1 MLEKNSN
8 HEEFIIFRVQ
18 DQEFCVEM
26 SSTRELRGWTPATAL
41 PNSADYL
48 VGIINLRGN
57 IIPIVDLAK
66 RLGLAASEQSERHVI
81 IVVRLQDK
89 QFGLLVDAVS
99 DIVSVGPDDIRPVP
113 NTNSELAEEFF
124 KQVIVQDKRIV
135 CQIML
140 EQLLPEL
147 EVIAA

>member
-1 MLEKNSN
+1 MLEKDNN
-8 HEEFIIFRVQ
+8 YEEFIIFKIG

-57 IIPIVDLAK
+57 IIPILDLAK
-66 RLGLAASEQSERHVI
+66 RLGMAASEQSERHVI
-81 IVVRLQDK
+81 IVVRLKDK

-113 NTNSELAEEFF
+113 NTNSKLAEEFF

-147 EVIAA
+147 EALAA

>member
-1 MLEKNSN
+1 MLEKDGN
-8 HEEFIIFRVQ
+8 HEEFIIFKVG

-26 SSTRELRGWTPATAL
+26 NSTRELRGWTPATAL

-48 VGIINLRGN
+48 DGIINLHGN
-57 IIPIVDLAK
+57 IIPMVDLAK

-81 IVVRLQDK
+81 IVVRLKDK

-99 DIVSVGPDDIRPVP
+99 DIVGVGPDEIRPVP
-113 NTNSELAEEFF
+113 NLNSKLAEEFF
-124 KQVIVQDKRIV
+124 KQVIVQDNRIV
-135 CQIML
+135 CQILL

-147 EVIAA
+147 EELAA